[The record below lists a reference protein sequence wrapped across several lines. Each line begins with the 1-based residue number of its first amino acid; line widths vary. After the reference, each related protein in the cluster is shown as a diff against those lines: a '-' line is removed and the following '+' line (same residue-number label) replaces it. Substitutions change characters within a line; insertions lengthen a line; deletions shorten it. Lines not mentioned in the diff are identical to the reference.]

1 MKIVNKPDSSLIV
14 KPFTVADIASVNP
27 AVKKKTAGSNIQDIS
42 TESLQPKNTN
52 TNLQQGDVPG
62 DLWDPVDWDTLDT
75 VVVSEEA
82 KRGPIDWQSKLDE
95 MRNEMRALLENLE
108 RAREAGEGAA
118 EAWKEKIRCMQ
129 IAMRIMSGNK
139 VPDADHRYLRE
150 KDAELYGKAITMR
163 MEKVDPKEHDRLSE
177 DEEEDGGIVD
187 NPESVS
193 AASSDTGSDSAPADG
208 FTVSA
213 EADAG

>member
-1 MKIVNKPDSSLIV
+1 MKIRDNTDNSHIIKHNTIV
-14 KPFTVADIASVNP
+14 DAVSANIA
-27 AVKKKTAGSNIQDIS
+27 AKKKTAGSNVPGGVVE
-42 TESLQPKNTN
+42 TESLWSGSTDVKS
-52 TNLQQGDVPG
+52 QQGDVPG
-62 DLWDPVDWDTLDT
+62 DLWEPVDWDSIDT

-139 VPDADHRYLRE
+139 VPEADHRYLRE

-177 DEEEDGGIVD
+177 DEEEEGGIIE
-187 NPESVS
+187 NTENVS
-193 AASSDTGSDSAPADG
+193 AASSDSGSDAASSDG

-213 EADAG
+213 ESD